1 MVEKIDKQSMK
12 IPRVWICARDGE
24 RNHDGACR
32 DEFKRLT
39 ASSFVCSMLG
49 LLLIFEV
56 IRPFHD
62 MSKDGPLAMILWG
75 VGATIAIIGFF
86 VRPRAVA
93 LGIAA
98 LLANLIPL
106 CGVAAVLV
114 LLGHSTLIWH

>member
-1 MVEKIDKQSMK
+1 MNS
-12 IPRVWICARDGE
+12 
-24 RNHDGACR
+24 
-32 DEFKRLT
+32 KRLT
-39 ASSFVCSMLG
+39 IVSFVCAMLG

-75 VGATIAIIGFF
+75 VGVTVAVTGFF
-86 VRPRAVA
+86 MQPRAIA
-93 LGIAA
+93 LGVAA

-106 CGVAAVLV
+106 CGVAAVLL

>member
-1 MVEKIDKQSMK
+1 VNS
-12 IPRVWICARDGE
+12 
-24 RNHDGACR
+24 
-32 DEFKRLT
+32 KRLT
-39 ASSFVCSMLG
+39 VFSFVCAILG

-75 VGATIAIIGFF
+75 VGATVAIIGFF
-86 VRPRAVA
+86 VRPRAIT
-93 LGIAA
+93 LGVAA

-106 CGVAAVLV
+106 CGVAAMLF

>member
-1 MVEKIDKQSMK
+1 MNS
-12 IPRVWICARDGE
+12 
-24 RNHDGACR
+24 
-32 DEFKRLT
+32 KRL
-39 ASSFVCSMLG
+39 SIVSFVCAMIG

-75 VGATIAIIGFF
+75 VGATVAIISFF
-86 VRPRAVA
+86 VLPRTIA
-93 LGIAA
+93 LSVAA

>member
-1 MVEKIDKQSMK
+1 VN
-12 IPRVWICARDGE
+12 P
-24 RNHDGACR
+24 
-32 DEFKRLT
+32 KRLT
-39 ASSFVCSMLG
+39 IVSFVCAMMG

-75 VGATIAIIGFF
+75 VGATVAIIGFF
-86 VRPRAVA
+86 VQPPSIS
-93 LGIAA
+93 LGVMA

-106 CGVAAVLV
+106 FGVGAVLV

>member
-1 MVEKIDKQSMK
+1 MNS
-12 IPRVWICARDGE
+12 
-24 RNHDGACR
+24 
-32 DEFKRLT
+32 KRLT
-39 ASSFVCSMLG
+39 IVSFVCAMLG

-75 VGATIAIIGFF
+75 VGATAAIIGFF
-86 VRPRAVA
+86 VRPRAIA
-93 LGIAA
+93 LGVAA

-106 CGVAAVLV
+106 CGVAAVLL